1 MNMHADE
8 TGIIVAT
15 REKYRLSSGS
25 FGSLYPG
32 HWKFFKPST
41 KHIQIVHL
49 HSWYDR
55 VVDDFSRKISRKYR
69 IKFSHG
75 RKIYSIFSAYVF
87 TTNYSLSA

>member
-32 HWKFFKPST
+32 HWKIFKPST
-41 KHIQIVHL
+41 IDTQAVHL
-49 HSWYDR
+49 HLIW
-55 VVDDFSRKISRKYR
+55 
-69 IKFSHG
+69 
-75 RKIYSIFSAYVF
+75 
-87 TTNYSLSA
+87 